1 MLPRACV
8 FHDQRA
14 THRTEC
20 FPTLSRQGGKAKREE
35 FSERPVISFHLSAAA
50 GDASL
55 LLSQPPTPEHQGRIF
70 SGVPWQSAFAGLGVH
85 ECWSV
90 VKKRRLKAQEHAI
103 PLCRQPSKR
112 GRPPAWLNRELV
124 VELSSKKRWD
134 DL

>member
-1 MLPRACV
+1 M

-85 ECWSV
+85 ECWPV
-90 VKKRRLKAQEHAI
+90 VKKRCLKAQEHAI
-103 PLCRQPSKR
+103 PLCRQSSKR

>member
-1 MLPRACV
+1 M

-35 FSERPVISFHLSAAA
+35 FAERPVISFHLSAAA

-85 ECWSV
+85 ECWPV
-90 VKKRRLKAQEHAI
+90 VNKRRLKAQEHAI
-103 PLCRQPSKR
+103 PLCRQSSKR